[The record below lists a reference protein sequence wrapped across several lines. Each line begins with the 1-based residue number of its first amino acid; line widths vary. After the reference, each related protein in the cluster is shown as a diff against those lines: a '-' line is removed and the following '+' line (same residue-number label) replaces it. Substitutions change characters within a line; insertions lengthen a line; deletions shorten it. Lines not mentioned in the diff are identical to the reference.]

1 MSRSI
6 ILGTAAATILAAAPL
21 QTAIAQADPPREP
34 AITVFA
40 PRVVEEPSSDGIGKV
55 RTLTTSSVVYADDLN
70 LNTAS
75 GREALKQRV
84 ETAAEETCEWLND
97 LYPLDHPIGSERGCI
112 EEAVEG
118 AEEQMLAAIAD
129 YR

>member
-6 ILGTAAATILAAAPL
+6 ILGTAAAAILAAVPL
-21 QTAIAQADPPREP
+21 QAANAQSDPPREP

-55 RTLTTSSVVYADDLN
+55 RTLTASSMVYVGDLD
-70 LNTAS
+70 LDTPS
-75 GREALKQRV
+75 GRDTLKQRV

-97 LYPLDHPIGSERGCI
+97 LYPLDHPIGTERSCI
-112 EEAVEG
+112 EEAVER

>member
-1 MSRSI
+1 MSRSN
-6 ILGTAAATILAAAPL
+6 ILGTAAAAMLVAMPL
-21 QTAIAQADPPREP
+21 QTAMAQADPPRGP

-40 PRVVEEPSSDGIGKV
+40 PRVVEEPSSDRIGKV
-55 RTLTTSSVVYADDLN
+55 RTLTTSSVVYVDDLN
-70 LNTAS
+70 LNTAA
-75 GREALKQRV
+75 GRDALQKRV

-97 LYPLDHPIGSERGCI
+97 LYPLDHPITSERSCI

>member
-40 PRVVEEPSSDGIGKV
+40 PRIGKV